1 MYYRKVMFLNLF
13 KRFILV
19 LESFNKFN
27 DFYYELNINKCLLIF
42 KYVCGKN
49 SVGVMI
55 NEEVWDIII
64 VLSWSLS
71 FLEFLER
78 EIIFGKVGW

>member
-1 MYYRKVMFLNLF
+1 MFLNLF

-55 NEEVWDIII
+55 NEEV
-64 VLSWSLS
+64 
-71 FLEFLER
+71 
-78 EIIFGKVGW
+78 